1 MKRTAWPRWKV
12 ALFAVYLFVGLVFF
26 WLGVG
31 WWIIPAAAVVAFV
44 ALSY

>member
-1 MKRTAWPRWKV
+1 
-12 ALFAVYLFVGLVFF
+12 VFF